1 MLDIGK
7 TNLFLNENNYVV
19 SRIIDYY
26 DLMGRNCL
34 FLDGINSNIHVKC
47 SKITVTSNNISELLI
62 NNLFRVDII
71 IATSVTRSLKNEWHL
86 LNDTLLSKI
95 REVTDLPVIL
105 ITDNFIYSEKDLQ
118 NFDFI
123 YRLYKED
130 TDYLNVKNYE
140 QQFLEKSR
148 VNDIKNSWNMSLADI
163 KKQYIREEKI
173 NKLL

>member
-7 TNLFLNENNYVV
+7 TNLFLNENGYVI

-34 FLDGINSNIHVKC
+34 FLDGIDSNIHVKC
-47 SKITVTSNNISELLI
+47 SKITITSNNISELLI

-71 IATSVTRSLKNEWHL
+71 IIATSVTRY
-86 LNDTLLSKI
+86 DTLLSRI

-118 NFDFI
+118 KFDFI
-123 YRLYKED
+123 YRLYKIDDTSYINFED
-130 TDYLNVKNYE
+130 YE
-140 QQFLEKSR
+140 NKFLEKSR
-148 VNDIKNSWNMSLADI
+148 VNDIKNSWDMSLADI

>member
-7 TNLFLNENNYVV
+7 TNLFLNENNYVI

-34 FLDGINSNIHVKC
+34 FLDGIDSNIHVKC

-71 IATSVTRSLKNEWHL
+71 IATSVTRYDN
-86 LNDTLLSKI
+86 LLSKI

-118 NFDFI
+118 KFDFI

-148 VNDIKNSWNMSLADI
+148 VNDIKNSWDMSLTDI

>member
-19 SRIIDYY
+19 GRIIDYY

-34 FLDGINSNIHVKC
+34 FLDVIDSNIHVKC
-47 SKITVTSNNISELLI
+47 SKITVTSNNIAELLI

-71 IATSVTRSLKNEWHL
+71 IVTSVAKY
-86 LNDTLLSKI
+86 DTLLSKI

-105 ITDNFIYSEKDLQ
+105 VTDNFIYSEKDLQ

-123 YRLYKED
+123 YRLYIIND
-130 TDYLNVKNYE
+130 TTRGFSTFTKYE
-140 QQFLEKSR
+140 RNFLEKSR
-148 VNDIKNSWNMSLADI
+148 VNDIKNNWDMSLEDI
-163 KKQYIREEKI
+163 NKQYIREEKI

>member
-7 TNLFLNENNYVV
+7 TNLFLNENGYVI

-71 IATSVTRSLKNEWHL
+71 IATSVTRY
-86 LNDTLLSKI
+86 DTLLSKI

-123 YRLYKED
+123 YRLYKDDTSYINFED
-130 TDYLNVKNYE
+130 YE
-140 QQFLEKSR
+140 NKFLEKSR
-148 VNDIKNSWNMSLADI
+148 VNDIKNSWDMSLADI

>member
-19 SRIIDYY
+19 SRIIDDY
-26 DLMGRNCL
+26 DLMGHNCL

-47 SKITVTSNNISELLI
+47 SKIMVTSNNISELLS
-62 NNLFRVDII
+62 NNLFRIDII
-71 IATSVTRSLKNEWHL
+71 IVTSIIRY
-86 LNDTLLSKI
+86 DTLLSKI

-105 ITDNFIYSEKDLQ
+105 IIDNFLYSKTDLDK
-118 NFDFI
+118 FDFI

-140 QQFLEKSR
+140 QQFLEKSK
-148 VNDIKNSWNMSLADI
+148 VNDIKNNWDMSLGDLRT
-163 KKQYIREEKI
+163 QYIRDKKI
-173 NKLL
+173 NDLLK

>member
-7 TNLFLNENNYVV
+7 TNLFLNENGYVI

-34 FLDGINSNIHVKC
+34 FLDGIDSNLHVKC
-47 SKITVTSNNISELLI
+47 SKITITSNNISELLI

-71 IATSVTRSLKNEWHL
+71 IATSVTRY
-86 LNDTLLSKI
+86 DTLLIKI

-118 NFDFI
+118 KFDFI
-123 YRLYKED
+123 YRLYKIDDTSYINFED
-130 TDYLNVKNYE
+130 YE
-140 QQFLEKSR
+140 NKFLEKSR
-148 VNDIKNSWNMSLADI
+148 VNDIKNSWDMSLADI

>member
-7 TNLFLNENNYVV
+7 TNLFLNENGYVI

-26 DLMGRNCL
+26 DLIGRNCL
-34 FLDGINSNIHVKC
+34 FLDGIDSNIHVKC
-47 SKITVTSNNISELLI
+47 SKITVTSNNISELLSG
-62 NNLFRVDII
+62 NLFRVDII
-71 IATSVTRSLKNEWHL
+71 IATSMSRYDS
-86 LNDTLLSKI
+86 LLSKI

-118 NFDFI
+118 KFDFI
-123 YRLYKED
+123 YRLYKDDTSYINFED
-130 TDYLNVKNYE
+130 YE
-140 QQFLEKSR
+140 NKFLEKSR
-148 VNDIKNSWNMSLADI
+148 VNDIKNSWDMSLADI

>member
-7 TNLFLNENNYVV
+7 TNLFLNENNYVI

-71 IATSVTRSLKNEWHL
+71 IATSVTRYDN
-86 LNDTLLSKI
+86 LLSKI

-123 YRLYKED
+123 YRLYKENI
-130 TDYLNVKNYE
+130 DYLNVKNYE

-148 VNDIKNSWNMSLADI
+148 VNDIKNSWDMSLADI

>member
-71 IATSVTRSLKNEWHL
+71 IATSVTRY
-86 LNDTLLSKI
+86 DTLLSKI

>member
-19 SRIIDYY
+19 SRIIDDY
-26 DLMGRNCL
+26 DLMGHNCL
-34 FLDGINSNIHVKC
+34 FLDGVDSNIPVKC
-47 SKITVTSNNISELLI
+47 SKIVVTSNNISELLS
-62 NNLFRVDII
+62 NNLFRIDII
-71 IATSVTRSLKNEWHL
+71 IVTSIIRY
-86 LNDTLLSKI
+86 DTLLSKI

-105 ITDNFIYSEKDLQ
+105 IIDNFLYSKTDLE

-140 QQFLEKSR
+140 QQFLEKSK
-148 VNDIKNSWNMSLADI
+148 VNDIKNNWNMSLGDLRT
-163 KKQYIREEKI
+163 QYIRDKKI
-173 NKLL
+173 NDLLK

>member
-19 SRIIDYY
+19 GRIIDYY

-71 IATSVTRSLKNEWHL
+71 IATSMTRY
-86 LNDTLLSKI
+86 DTLLSKI

-123 YRLYKED
+123 YRLYKINDTTIYTGGDFED
-130 TDYLNVKNYE
+130 YE
-140 QQFLEKSR
+140 RKFLEKSR
-148 VNDIKNSWNMSLADI
+148 VNDIKNSWDMSLADI

>member
-7 TNLFLNENNYVV
+7 TNLFLNENSYVV

-34 FLDGINSNIHVKC
+34 FLDGIDSNIHVKC

-71 IATSVTRSLKNEWHL
+71 IATSVTRYDN
-86 LNDTLLSKI
+86 LLSKI

-118 NFDFI
+118 KFDFI
-123 YRLYKED
+123 YRLYKINDTSYINFED
-130 TDYLNVKNYE
+130 YE
-140 QQFLEKSR
+140 NKFLEKSR
-148 VNDIKNSWNMSLADI
+148 VNDIKNSWDISLADI

>member
-71 IATSVTRSLKNEWHL
+71 IATSVTRY
-86 LNDTLLSKI
+86 DTLLSKI

-118 NFDFI
+118 KFDFI

-140 QQFLEKSR
+140 QHFLEKSKI
-148 VNDIKNSWNMSLADI
+148 NDIKNSWDMSLADI

>member
-7 TNLFLNENNYVV
+7 TNLFLNENNYVI

-71 IATSVTRSLKNEWHL
+71 IATSVTRY
-86 LNDTLLSKI
+86 DTLLSKI

-123 YRLYKED
+123 YRLYKINDTTIYTGGDFED
-130 TDYLNVKNYE
+130 YE
-140 QQFLEKSR
+140 RKFLEKSR
-148 VNDIKNSWNMSLADI
+148 VNDIKNSWDMSLADI

>member
-19 SRIIDYY
+19 GRIIDYY

-34 FLDGINSNIHVKC
+34 FLDGIDSNIHVKC

-71 IATSVTRSLKNEWHL
+71 ITTSVTRY
-86 LNDTLLSKI
+86 DTLLSKI

-123 YRLYKED
+123 YRLYKIDDTPAYTGGGYINFED
-130 TDYLNVKNYE
+130 YE
-140 QQFLEKSR
+140 NKFLEKSR
-148 VNDIKNSWNMSLADI
+148 VNDIKNSWDMSLADI

>member
-47 SKITVTSNNISELLI
+47 SKITITSNNISELLI

-71 IATSVTRSLKNEWHL
+71 IATSVTRY
-86 LNDTLLSKI
+86 DTLLSKI

-118 NFDFI
+118 KFDFI
-123 YRLYKED
+123 YRLYKIDDTSYINFED
-130 TDYLNVKNYE
+130 YE
-140 QQFLEKSR
+140 NKFLEKSR
-148 VNDIKNSWNMSLADI
+148 VNDIKNSWDMSLADI

>member
-7 TNLFLNENNYVV
+7 TNLFLNENSYVV
-19 SRIIDYY
+19 SRIINYY

-34 FLDGINSNIHVKC
+34 FLDGVDSNIHVKC

-71 IATSVTRSLKNEWHL
+71 IATSMTRY
-86 LNDTLLSKI
+86 DTLLSKI

-123 YRLYKED
+123 YRLYKIDDTSYINFED
-130 TDYLNVKNYE
+130 YE
-140 QQFLEKSR
+140 NKFLEKSR
-148 VNDIKNSWNMSLADI
+148 VNDIKNSWDMSLADI

>member
-19 SRIIDYY
+19 GRIIDYY

-47 SKITVTSNNISELLI
+47 SKITITSNNISELLI

-71 IATSVTRSLKNEWHL
+71 IATSVTRYDN
-86 LNDTLLSKI
+86 LLSKI

-140 QQFLEKSR
+140 HQFLENSR
-148 VNDIKNSWNMSLADI
+148 VNDIKNSWDMSLADI

>member
-7 TNLFLNENNYVV
+7 TNLFLNENSYVV

-34 FLDGINSNIHVKC
+34 FLDGIDSNIHVKC

-71 IATSVTRSLKNEWHL
+71 IATSVTRY
-86 LNDTLLSKI
+86 DTLLSKI

-118 NFDFI
+118 KFDFI
-123 YRLYKED
+123 YRLYKIDGTSYINFED
-130 TDYLNVKNYE
+130 YE
-140 QQFLEKSR
+140 NKFLEKSR
-148 VNDIKNSWNMSLADI
+148 VNDIKNSWDMSLADI

>member
-7 TNLFLNENNYVV
+7 TNLFLNENGYVI

-34 FLDGINSNIHVKC
+34 FLDGIDSNIHVKC
-47 SKITVTSNNISELLI
+47 SKITITSNNISELLI

-71 IATSVTRSLKNEWHL
+71 IATSVTRY
-86 LNDTLLSKI
+86 DTLLSKI

-123 YRLYKED
+123 YRLYKIHMQEYHGGGYINFED
-130 TDYLNVKNYE
+130 YE
-140 QQFLEKSR
+140 NKFLEKSR
-148 VNDIKNSWNMSLADI
+148 VNDIKNSWDMSLADI

>member
-19 SRIIDYY
+19 GRIIDYY

-34 FLDGINSNIHVKC
+34 FLDGIDSNIHVKC

-71 IATSVTRSLKNEWHL
+71 IATSVTRYY
-86 LNDTLLSKI
+86 TLLSKI

-148 VNDIKNSWNMSLADI
+148 VNDIKNSWDISLADI

>member
-7 TNLFLNENNYVV
+7 TNLFLNENGYVI

-34 FLDGINSNIHVKC
+34 FLDGIDSNIHVKC
-47 SKITVTSNNISELLI
+47 SKITITSNNISELLI

-71 IATSVTRSLKNEWHL
+71 IATSVTRY
-86 LNDTLLSKI
+86 DTLLSKI

-118 NFDFI
+118 KFDFI

-140 QQFLEKSR
+140 HQFLEKSR
-148 VNDIKNSWNMSLADI
+148 VNDIKNSWDMSLADI

>member
-1 MLDIGK
+1 MC
-7 TNLFLNENNYVV
+7 
-19 SRIIDYY
+19 
-26 DLMGRNCL
+26 RNCL
-34 FLDGINSNIHVKC
+34 FLDGVDSNIHVKC

-71 IATSVTRSLKNEWHL
+71 IATSMTRY
-86 LNDTLLSKI
+86 DTLLSKI

-123 YRLYKED
+123 YRLYKIDD
-130 TDYLNVKNYE
+130 TSYINFDYENK
-140 QQFLEKSR
+140 FLEKSR
-148 VNDIKNSWNMSLADI
+148 VNDIKNSWDMSLADI

>member
-7 TNLFLNENNYVV
+7 TNLFLNENSYVV
-19 SRIIDYY
+19 SRIINYY
-26 DLMGRNCL
+26 DLMCRNCL
-34 FLDGINSNIHVKC
+34 FLDGVDSNIHVKC

-71 IATSVTRSLKNEWHL
+71 IATSMTRY
-86 LNDTLLSKI
+86 DTLLSKI

-123 YRLYKED
+123 YRLYKIDD
-130 TDYLNVKNYE
+130 TSYINFDYENK
-140 QQFLEKSR
+140 FLEKSR
-148 VNDIKNSWNMSLADI
+148 VNDIKNSWDMSLADI

>member
-47 SKITVTSNNISELLI
+47 SKITITSNNISELLI

-71 IATSVTRSLKNEWHL
+71 IATSVTRYDN
-86 LNDTLLSKI
+86 LLSKI

-148 VNDIKNSWNMSLADI
+148 VNDIKNSWDMSLADI

>member
-19 SRIIDYY
+19 GRIIDYY

-34 FLDGINSNIHVKC
+34 FLDGIDSNIHVKC

-71 IATSVTRSLKNEWHL
+71 IATCVTRY
-86 LNDTLLSKI
+86 DTLLSKI

-118 NFDFI
+118 KFDFI
-123 YRLYKED
+123 YRLYKIDDTSYINFED
-130 TDYLNVKNYE
+130 YE
-140 QQFLEKSR
+140 NKFLEKSR
-148 VNDIKNSWNMSLADI
+148 VNDIKNSWDMSLADI

>member
-71 IATSVTRSLKNEWHL
+71 IATSVTRYDN
-86 LNDTLLSKI
+86 LLSKI

-148 VNDIKNSWNMSLADI
+148 VNDIKNSWDMSLADI

>member
-19 SRIIDYY
+19 GRIIDYY

-34 FLDGINSNIHVKC
+34 FLDGIDSNIHVKC

-71 IATSVTRSLKNEWHL
+71 IATSVTRY
-86 LNDTLLSKI
+86 DTLLSKI

-105 ITDNFIYSEKDLQ
+105 ITDNFIYSDKDLQ

-148 VNDIKNSWNMSLADI
+148 VNDIKNSWDMSLTDI